1 MRRWKWMQ
9 LSPSLLAEPLGSGRG
24 ERLLRLI
31 DRPFAHRGLHQ
42 NGRVEN
48 SIAAFEAAV
57 AAGHGFELDVQETA
71 DGQALV
77 FHDYTLERLTSQ
89 KGAARQRVMAD
100 LAALTL
106 AGADQR
112 LVTLNELVRR
122 IGNDSHILVE
132 VKTRQRTVG
141 RLCRAVLDA
150 IQGREAQIAV
160 MSFNPEVARWF
171 AHHAPEVLRGLV
183 VSEEDESGFWRRMKG
198 GLKRIVSLARAR
210 PDFLAYDIRS
220 LPAPL
225 PEKLRGAGMP
235 VLTWTVR
242 TEADLAKARIHADQ
256 IIHELP
262 ERLWPR

>member
-1 MRRWKWMQ
+1 MQ
-9 LSPSLLAEPLGSGRG
+9 SSPSPQVEALGASRQ

-31 DRPFAHRGLHQ
+31 AQPFAHRGLHGD
-42 NGRVEN
+42 GRVEN
-48 SIAAFEAAV
+48 SMAAFEAAI

-77 FHDYTLERLTSQ
+77 FHDYDLHRLTGG
-89 KGAARQRVMAD
+89 KGTVREKVMTD
-100 LAALTL
+100 LSAIHL
-106 AGADQR
+106 AGTEQP
-112 LVTLNELVRR
+112 LVNLQQLVQSM
-122 IGNDSHILVE
+122 GGEGSMLVE
-132 VKTRQRTVG
+132 VKSRQRTVG

-160 MSFNPEVARWF
+160 MSFNPEVSHWF
-171 AHHAPEVLRGLV
+171 AEHAPEVLRGLV
-183 VSEEDESGFWRRMKG
+183 VSEEDEAGFWGRMKG
-198 GLKRIVSLARAR
+198 GLKRIGSLARAR

-225 PEKLRGAGMP
+225 PERLRAAGMP

-242 TEADLAKARIHADQ
+242 TEADLATARLHADQ

-262 ERLWPR
+262 EQLWPR

>member
-1 MRRWKWMQ
+1 MQ
-9 LSPSLLAEPLGSGRG
+9 SSLSQLAEPLGSGRR

-31 DRPFAHRGLHQ
+31 DRPFAHRGLHRD
-42 NGRVEN
+42 GRVEN
-48 SIAAFEAAV
+48 SIAAFEAALAV
-57 AAGHGFELDVQETA
+57 GQGIELDVQETA

-77 FHDYTLERLTSQ
+77 FHDYTLERLTGQ
-89 KGAARQRVMAD
+89 KGSVRQRVAAD
-100 LAALTL
+100 LTAITL
-106 AGADQR
+106 IGADQPLIMLR
-112 LVTLNELVRR
+112 ELVQKL
-122 IGNDSHILVE
+122 GNDARILVE
-132 VKTRQRTVG
+132 VKTRQRSVG

-160 MSFNPEVARWF
+160 MSFNPEVAAWF
-171 AHHAPEVLRGLV
+171 AHHAPEMLRGLV
-183 VSEEDESGFWRRMKG
+183 VSEEDETGFWGRVKG

-225 PEKLRGAGMP
+225 PDRLRAAGMS

-242 TEADLAKARIHADQ
+242 TPADLAKAKLHTDQ

-262 ERLWPR
+262 KDLWPNGLEPR